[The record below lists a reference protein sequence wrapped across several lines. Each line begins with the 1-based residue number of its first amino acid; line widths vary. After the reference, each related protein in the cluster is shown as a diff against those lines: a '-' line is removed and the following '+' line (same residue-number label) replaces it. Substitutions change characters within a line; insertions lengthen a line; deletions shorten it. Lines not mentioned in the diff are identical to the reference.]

1 MDLGQNTPLSL
12 WRIKAMAVLRR
23 VLAAERRFS
32 ASIGA
37 NKITM
42 LAAAD
47 ELDAATRDAT
57 AWLAKNPCPD
67 ARLGVHAA
75 GMLSTCTEAALV
87 AQRSVTGP
95 FAGSQ
100 GVMTRLQDLVT
111 VIDFHSALLV
121 TW

>member
-1 MDLGQNTPLSL
+1 
-12 WRIKAMAVLRR
+12 MAVLRR
-23 VLAAERRFS
+23 VMAAERRFS
-32 ASIGA
+32 TSIGVD
-37 NKITM
+37 KIAM

-57 AWLAKNPCPD
+57 TWLAKNPCPD
-67 ARLGVHAA
+67 ERLGVHAA

-95 FAGSQ
+95 FAGGQ
-100 GVMTRLQDLVT
+100 GVMARLQDLLM
-111 VIDFHSALLV
+111 VIDFHSAVLA

>member
-1 MDLGQNTPLSL
+1 MDLGQNTPISL
-12 WRIKAMAVLRR
+12 WRIRAMAVLRR
-23 VLAAERRFS
+23 VMAAERRFS
-32 ASIGA
+32 ASIGVS
-37 NKITM
+37 KITM

-57 AWLAKNPCPD
+57 TWLAKNPCPD
-67 ARLGVHAA
+67 EKLGVHAA

-100 GVMTRLQDLVT
+100 GDMARLQDLLA
-111 VIDFHSALLV
+111 VIDFHSAVLV

>member
-1 MDLGQNTPLSL
+1 MDLGQNTPVSL
-12 WRIKAMAVLRR
+12 WRIRAMAVLRR
-23 VLAAERRFS
+23 VMAAERRFS
-32 ASIGA
+32 TSIGVD
-37 NKITM
+37 KIAM

-57 AWLAKNPCPD
+57 TWLAKNPCPD
-67 ARLGVHAA
+67 ERLGVHAA

-95 FAGSQ
+95 FAGGQ
-100 GVMTRLQDLVT
+100 GVMARLQDLLM
-111 VIDFHSALLV
+111 VIDFHSAVLA